1 MGRNGGIDMDTGSSW
16 LEQLELRAKG
26 TFWDY
31 LGCKALEVA
40 PDRTV
45 IALDV
50 EKKHLNAMNIV
61 HGGVL
66 SSLIDNAMGLA
77 VMSAMPGKKTVTT
90 NLNVHFVASLE
101 IGTLTTTARVLH
113 TTRSTL
119 TVEATVVDQD
129 GKLGT
134 IGTGSFRLLD

>member
-1 MGRNGGIDMDTGSSW
+1 MTSSNEKEW
-16 LEQLELRAKG
+16 LERLEARAKG

-31 LGCKALEVA
+31 LGCRAVEVSEL
-40 PDRTV
+40 RTA

-50 EKKHLNAMNIV
+50 EPKHLNPMNIV

-77 VMSAMPGKKTVTT
+77 VMRAHPGKRTVTT
-90 NLNVHFVASLE
+90 NLNVHFVASLGL
-101 IGTLTTTARVLH
+101 GTLTTTATVLH
-113 TTRSTL
+113 ETRSTV
-119 TVEATVVDQD
+119 TVQASVVDQD

>member
-1 MGRNGGIDMDTGSSW
+1 MENKSGGW
-16 LEQLELRAKG
+16 LDQLEKRAAG

-40 PDRTV
+40 PERTV
-45 IALDV
+45 ISLDV

-77 VMSAMPGKKTVTT
+77 VLSAHPDKRTVTT
-90 NLNVHFVASLE
+90 NLNVHFVAALGL
-101 IGTLTTTARVLH
+101 GTLTTVATVLH
-113 TTRSTL
+113 ETRSTL
-119 TVEATVVDQD
+119 TVQATVSDQD

-134 IGTGSFRLLD
+134 MGTGSFRIVG

>member
-1 MGRNGGIDMDTGSSW
+1 MEKENSW
-16 LEQLELRAKG
+16 LEQLEQRAKG

-40 PDRTV
+40 PERTV
-45 IALDV
+45 IALET
-50 EKKHLNAMNIV
+50 EKKHLNAINIV

-66 SSLIDNAMGLA
+66 SSLLDNAMGLA
-77 VMSAMPGKKTVTT
+77 VMSALPGRKTVTT
-90 NLNVHFVASLE
+90 NLNVHFVASLGV
-101 IGTLTTTARVLH
+101 GTLTATATVLH

-119 TVEATVVDQD
+119 TVQATVADQD

-134 IGTGSFRLLD
+134 IGTGSFRVLEG